1 MVKVIKIPLCVNKKN
16 GQINSYFKQ
25 NQLPKEVTDNI
36 KKEAGS
42 VKKLLVSFEGWE

>member
-1 MVKVIKIPLCVNKKN
+1 MVKIIKIPILVNKKN

-25 NQLPKEVTDNI
+25 KQLPKQVTDSI